1 MGRWLERIEEVL
13 YGGRKKRKSIRQLDV
28 RYQKALKGQS
38 LGVEVGVERESG
50 TRRRKAWEDLESGV
64 REAAPAANF
73 FPRTGTTRKLNNT

>member
-38 LGVEVGVERESG
+38 LG
-50 TRRRKAWEDLESGV
+50 
-64 REAAPAANF
+64 
-73 FPRTGTTRKLNNT
+73 